1 MISGLVWK
9 QRKGCAWS
17 SGEGSSPLPRS
28 TFIFLTTPIC
38 GILKEDADSL
48 VAVLIA
54 RPLGEDLIAEAEEL
68 LGYFA
73 RVEAQVGRA
82 LDLMER

>member
-1 MISGLVWK
+1 
-9 QRKGCAWS
+9 
-17 SGEGSSPLPRS
+17 
-28 TFIFLTTPIC
+28 
-38 GILKEDADSL
+38 